1 MSCKGG
7 LFHFEEYQ
15 RDTCATGACCL
26 SAMEI
31 RDYADGKSSI
41 LIIIPADDEYC
52 TEENLGMFGVGGNV
66 WLPI

>member
-1 MSCKGG
+1 
-7 LFHFEEYQ
+7 
-15 RDTCATGACCL
+15 
-26 SAMEI
+26 MEI

-41 LIIIPADDEYC
+41 LIIIPADEYC